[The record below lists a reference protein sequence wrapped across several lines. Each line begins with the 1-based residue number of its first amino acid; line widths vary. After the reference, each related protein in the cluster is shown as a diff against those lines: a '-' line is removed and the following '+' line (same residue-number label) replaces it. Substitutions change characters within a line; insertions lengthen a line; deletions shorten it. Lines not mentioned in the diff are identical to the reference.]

1 MPQPPTV
8 FIVDDDA
15 AVRDSLSL
23 LMLSANL
30 ASETFAGAQEFLER
44 VTLDRPGCLV
54 LDVRMPDVDGLELQR
69 RLAERGSRL
78 PVIMLSG
85 HGDIP
90 MAVQALRAGALD
102 FIPKPFDS
110 KALLARVREG
120 IEIDSR
126 VREQKLGSAEIEA
139 RFARLTPREIEVL
152 RLVVDGLATKAVAT
166 ELGSSFNT
174 VQNQRASILKKLQ
187 AESTADLVR
196 MVMIARPDWWEKK

>member
-1 MPQPPTV
+1 MSRQPTV

-30 ASETFAGAQEFLER
+30 AAETFAGAQEFLEQ
-44 VTLDRPGCLV
+44 VTLDRPGCLI
-54 LDVRMPDVDGLELQR
+54 LDVRMPHVDGLELQR

-110 KALLARVREG
+110 KALLTRVREG
-120 IEIDSR
+120 IEIDAR
-126 VREQKLGSAEIEA
+126 VREQKLGTAEIEA

-152 RLVVDGLATKAVAT
+152 KLVVDGLATKSVAT

-174 VQNQRASILKKLQ
+174 VQNQRASILKKMQ